1 MRFIFLIF
9 KNKFTIKS
17 FFSIFFGK
25 ITPFESWMV
34 FTHFGKI
41 FKNEV
46 KNEFRF
52 SAAQNFLNISES
64 ENLSAISLSNDIT
77 KTEAKSIF
85 TGYNAFEQLRY
96 KPFVGLF
103 NYANQNLPFAKINK
117 YGFQHS
123 SLNISKKINTKRVI
137 IIGGSAAF
145 GYGSSDPTKTLTSYF
160 EKHLNKNQFSQ
171 NNKLNWEVINL
182 SFMASQS
189 ISEMNLLNMYCPVLS
204 PDYVIHLSGYND
216 LFYYLNSKNKL
227 FQFNGSENIYNYIYS
242 SNIQKLINFL
252 SEYSMLLRLVRR
264 LFFYSK
270 TNDKTQIY
278 TVY

>member
-17 FFSIFFGK
+17 FFSTFFGK

-123 SLNISKKINTKRVI
+123 SLKISKKINTKRVI

-145 GYGSSDPTKTLTSYF
+145 GYGSSDPNKTLTSYF
-160 EKHLNKNQFSQ
+160 EKHLNAFNKVRKEQLKKNKKFKKRFDELGIKD
-171 NNKLNWEVINL
+171 KLDGADYQKIVIY
-182 SFMASQS
+182 A
-189 ISEMNLLNMYCPVLS
+189 IGIVAAYYIGKIILLLLMLYPPRKCFQQKCE
-204 PDYVIHLSGYND
+204 D
-216 LFYYLNSKNKL
+216 LFLHKELELVAYIRQGYCKRYSDRYSTDNS
-227 FQFNGSENIYNYIYS
+227 G
-242 SNIQKLINFL
+242 
-252 SEYSMLLRLVRR
+252 
-264 LFFYSK
+264 
-270 TNDKTQIY
+270 
-278 TVY
+278 